1 MLSST
6 LLLLLFYAH
15 LPFSTQLDLSQCNN
29 ALGMEDGRI
38 PDSDISASSAYDSG
52 SVGPQHGRLLQ
63 DKNGGAWCPRNQ
75 IKRDSNEYLQVELH
89 RPHMV
94 TATKTQGRFGNGHGQ
109 EYAEEF
115 VLEYWRPGMNSWR
128 RWRNH
133 SRKETL
139 PGNSNTYTVEEQLLE
154 PPFLAT
160 RLRFVP
166 QSVHVR
172 TVCMRVEIVGCPWTE
187 GLVSYSMPQGEQRG
201 SEVDLSDRAFDGK
214 DQGSYLESGLG
225 QLTDGRL
232 GADNF
237 RADTNGHG
245 YEWVGWKNESGAR
258 PVEIVFEFD
267 AVRNF
272 SAVILHANNLYTK
285 DVQVFSQARVF
296 FSIGGRHYSGEPVHF
311 SYVPDLMIERARNVT
326 VKLHGRIGRFV
337 KLQLWFA
344 AKWIMLSEITFD
356 SAPVSS
362 NITEEDSQDSG
373 LMPVSEYPLQRDE
386 VHHEQREIVDEGKGK
401 KESGSY
407 MGPVIGTLSAVILL
421 LIGAILFIVVR
432 HRRGKNATSTV
443 LPKFSDKRT
452 KVSTSGAKSTL
463 DLTFMVPKDLD
474 KNGGGMYHE
483 PYHVGMYSNG
493 RYSAVKGEVSSPDYA
508 DVQSCEYA
516 VPSHHLGPTIETP
529 PPPFATARRP
539 YSFLPGPP
547 QNPPPTEQFYAA
559 TEIVQGVNSVHA
571 VPPSMGVQSCAAA
584 AAVDTSSSADE
595 EDELEASTSPLL
607 LDFPRDKLRVLEDLG
622 QGRFGQVHL
631 CEAEQANEHRLVA
644 VKWLTP
650 GAPESTRAEFER
662 EAEVLAR
669 LRDPNLARVVGAR
682 LTEEPFC
689 VVLEYSDC
697 GDLNQFLQDHIS
709 ETTTP
714 VPARA
719 QTLSYGSLIY
729 MATQIASGM
738 KYLESLNFVHRDL
751 ATRNCLVGPGYSIRI
766 SDLGS
771 GRALYS
777 SDYVSLEGQQPLPLR
792 WMAWESVLLGKF
804 SSKSDVWSFAVT
816 LWEVLTFARE
826 QPFEEL
832 SDAKVL
838 ENLAHICDDDGHQ
851 MYLEQPKN
859 CPKEIFDLMSECWQT
874 SANARPNFRE
884 IHLFL
889 QRKNLGY
896 KPTSPKA

>member
-1 MLSST
+1 MLSALV
-6 LLLLLFYAH
+6 LLILYLN
-15 LPFSTQLDLSQCNN
+15 LPFSTQLDLSQCGH

-38 PDSDISASSAYDSG
+38 PDADISASTAYDSG
-52 SVGPQHGRLLQ
+52 SVGPQHGRLRL

-89 RPHMV
+89 RPHVV
-94 TATKTQGRFGNGHGQ
+94 TATRTQGRFGNGQGQ

-133 SRKETL
+133 NRKENL
-139 PGNSNTYTVEEQLLE
+139 PGNTNTYTVVEQTLE
-154 PPFLAT
+154 PPILAT

-172 TVCMRVEIVGCPWTE
+172 TVCMRIEIVGCLWTE

-201 SEVDLSDRAFDGK
+201 SEVDLSDRSYDGK
-214 DQGSYLESGLG
+214 DEGSYLIGGLG
-225 QLTDGRL
+225 QLVDGQV

-237 RADTNGHG
+237 RLDTNGHG

-267 AVRNF
+267 RVRNF
-272 SAVILHANNLYTK
+272 SAIHLHANNLFTK

-296 FSIGGRHYSGEPVHF
+296 FSVGGRHYSGEPVHF

-326 VKLHGRIGRFV
+326 VKLHGRIGRYV

-344 AKWIMLSEITFD
+344 AKWIMISEVSFD
-356 SAPVSS
+356 SVPMTS
-362 NITEEDSQDSG
+362 NITEEDSQDLG
-373 LMPVSEYPLQRDE
+373 TVPASEYPLQRDE
-386 VHHEQREIVDEGKGK
+386 VHHEHREIVDEGNQTQ
-401 KESGSY
+401 ESGSY
-407 MGPVIGTLSAVILL
+407 IGPVIGTLGAVILVL
-421 LIGAILFIVVR
+421 VAAIFFIVLR
-432 HRRGKNATSTV
+432 HRRGKNGTSTV
-443 LPKFSDKRT
+443 LPKFGDKRT
-452 KVSTSGAKSTL
+452 KE
-463 DLTFMVPKDLD
+463 LD
-474 KNGGGMYHE
+474 KTSGGMYHE
-483 PYHVGMYSNG
+483 PYHVGMYNNG

-516 VPSHHLGPTIETP
+516 VPGSHHLGAAQPLETP

-547 QNPPPTEQFYAA
+547 PGPPPPTEQFYAA
-559 TEIVQGVNSVHA
+559 TEIVQGVNNMHSPPPNMGMQLSCPPP
-571 VPPSMGVQSCAAA
+571 VPDTASEAEEEEYEPS
-584 AAVDTSSSADE
+584 
-595 EDELEASTSPLL
+595 SPLL

-631 CEAEQANEHRLVA
+631 CETEQWNEHRLVA
-644 VKWLTP
+644 VKWLAP
-650 GAPESTRAEFER
+650 GAPENTRAEFER
-662 EAEVLAR
+662 ETEVLAR
-669 LRDPNLARVVGAR
+669 LRDPNLARVLGAC
-682 LTEEPFC
+682 LAEEPYC
-689 VVLEYSDC
+689 VVLEYSDF

-719 QTLSYGSLIY
+719 KTLSYGSLIY

-738 KYLESLNFVHRDL
+738 KFLESLNFVHRDL
-751 ATRNCLVGPGYSIRI
+751 ATRNCLVGPGYSTKI

-771 GRALYS
+771 GRILYS

-816 LWEVLTFARE
+816 LWEILTFARE

-851 MYLEQPKN
+851 EYLEQPKN
-859 CPKEIFDLMSECWQT
+859 CPKEIFDLMTECWQT
-874 SANARPNFRE
+874 SAAARPNFRE

-896 KPTSPKA
+896 KPNSPTSKG